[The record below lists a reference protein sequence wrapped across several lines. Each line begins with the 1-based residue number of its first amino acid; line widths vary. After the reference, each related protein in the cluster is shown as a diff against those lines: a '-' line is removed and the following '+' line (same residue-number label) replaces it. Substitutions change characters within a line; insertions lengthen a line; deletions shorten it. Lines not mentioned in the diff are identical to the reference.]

1 MWRIR
6 IWFSYP
12 NYSRRW
18 ERVSYIGE
26 ERCVT
31 TLKWLRRW
39 LRWVISFSF
48 FFPSRLLVR
57 CNAFLSIFAGVWIKG
72 HSPFVRTGRRD
83 LSSRR
88 ENWTIEPDYQPDQLI
103 PKWFAW
109 QWFFFFFIFRDRSGR
124 PVLTFGKHPKAQAK
138 HRTFNETNQ
147 SLFGQTTSNLGRIDL
162 INWIR
167 VSRTRLNIHHHMN
180 F

>member
-109 QWFFFFFIFRDRSGR
+109 QWFFFFSFSATGLAGQFWLLESTLR
-124 PVLTFGKHPKAQAK
+124 PRQNIELLMR
-138 HRTFNETNQ
+138 RTKVC
-147 SLFGQTTSNLGRIDL
+147 SVR
-162 INWIR
+162 R
-167 VSRTRLNIHHHMN
+167 RRT
-180 F
+180 